1 MAVVLYVKFVLQ
13 KKRQQRFIL
22 TLELIYDLSY
32 VKKRRCGE
40 NKTRECVPMR
50 DMSRKH
56 PQSVVA
62 CTWYTGTLC
71 LPSLLFTCLPV
82 TSKQT
87 IKATSPLGDP
97 RVTYNLEDG
106 MVPETNMPVRFY
118 LTPNREDGS
127 ASILVAE
134 PLDYETTRNFMLR
147 VRAQNVAAVPL
158 AAFTVVY
165 VNVTGESYLF
175 FLHSTRICVEIVRW
189 ISPPNVTSSLTLSS
203 Q

>member
-1 MAVVLYVKFVLQ
+1 MNVTFYLIKSAPAV
-13 KKRQQRFIL
+13 L
-22 TLELIYDLSY
+22 T
-32 VKKRRCGE
+32 
-40 NKTRECVPMR
+40 
-50 DMSRKH
+50 
-56 PQSVVA
+56 
-62 CTWYTGTLC
+62 
-71 LPSLLFTCLPV
+71 SLLLG
-82 TSKQT
+82 SKQT

-158 AAFTVVY
+158 AAFTTVY
-165 VNVTGESYLF
+165 INVTGECSFYFGLF
-175 FLHSTRICVEIVRW
+175 LP
-189 ISPPNVTSSLTLSS
+189 SPKWPQSKLLSFYVSLRLL
-203 Q
+203 QFPKCY

>member
-1 MAVVLYVKFVLQ
+1 MACSLQ
-13 KKRQQRFIL
+13 DIVNVNIANVYCEYRGNIDIIF
-22 TLELIYDLSY
+22 
-32 VKKRRCGE
+32 
-40 NKTRECVPMR
+40 
-50 DMSRKH
+50 
-56 PQSVVA
+56 
-62 CTWYTGTLC
+62 TGTTC
-71 LPSLLFTCLPV
+71 RQTEMSDWYFFLPSVLSLSHF
-82 TSKQT
+82 KQT

-158 AAFTVVY
+158 AAFTMVY
-165 VNVTGESYLF
+165 VNVTGGPCYN
-175 FLHSTRICVEIVRW
+175 HSSTVY
-189 ISPPNVTSSLTLSS
+189 
-203 Q
+203 